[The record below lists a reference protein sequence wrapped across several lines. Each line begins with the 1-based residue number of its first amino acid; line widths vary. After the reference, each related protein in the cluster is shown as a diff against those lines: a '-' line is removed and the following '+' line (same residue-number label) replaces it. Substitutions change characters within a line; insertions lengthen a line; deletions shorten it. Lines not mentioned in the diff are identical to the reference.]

1 MLHFPWWPILEQ
13 AFHVLVVAAARRVRA
28 PLLLSASAAALA
40 ALARHLV
47 HELKALETVA
57 HQALDDQE
65 ALETVAHQA
74 LDGRAL
80 HRLLALCPTENASAE
95 PTAKE

>member
-1 MLHFPWWPILEQ
+1 M
-13 AFHVLVVAAARRVRA
+13 LVVAASRHVRA
-28 PLLLSASAAALA
+28 PRLLSATGATLPALA
-40 ALARHLV
+40 LHLV
-47 HELKALETVA
+47 HELEALETVA

-80 HRLLALCPTENASAE
+80 DRLLAMCPTENASAE
-95 PTAKE
+95 PTAKEQSI